1 VSGTA
6 PGGGAAGS
14 GSPGR
19 ASSGPLGPGA
29 VIGGRYVLVR
39 RLGAGGFGAVWLA
52 RDREARGVERPVAI
66 KLLHPE
72 LLALRGKDFA
82 RFRRE
87 AEILGQL
94 DHPAISRA
102 LAYDLDG
109 EHAFIVMEHVD
120 GLPLDRLVYGAAQR
134 GGALD
139 PADAARIFDEMAGAV
154 AYAHGLGI
162 VHRDLKPKNVMVV
175 RRAERVFVKVLDFGI
190 ARVAGEAGD
199 GGTTIGR
206 VIGSYFYMAPEQV
219 RGERPD
225 ARADVFALGTILFEL
240 LTGHRAWAQDAEGR
254 PIAAHRPITKSS
266 PNTLAEITLR
276 LLSGPRPVP
285 SDLVEG
291 LPLAL
296 DEVVARALAI
306 EPEARFPTVLALA
319 DAARPHLAE
328 RRTGTGLT
336 VVALEPELR
345 AALLGEAGQPVVEEE
360 RVRVA
365 SPGEAEPPGSSGS
378 APLVVPLDT
387 PDPGVVVRGAPGTQ
401 APREETPLV
410 WASRS
415 LGPAPPT
422 QRWRDARVIGLALG
436 AGALV
441 VLGLLAGG
449 VALGVRLARQDEA
462 ELEAL
467 RDSRE
472 RAARASPSG
481 STEVRVTAP
490 VAVQPSVAASTA
502 SASAAQ
508 GGGEARPMPQAPSV
522 TVAPRR
528 STAPPGVAGSGAS
541 SPATTSPPEARPSE
555 LTRLLAAARAPGAEL
570 SRLTALGDALRAE
583 ALRRPTGPTRTR
595 VLRMVEAS
603 LAYGDVDGL
612 AAAVELLETT
622 Q

>member
-1 VSGTA
+1 
-6 PGGGAAGS
+6 
-14 GSPGR
+14 
-19 ASSGPLGPGA
+19 

-306 EPEARFPTVLALA
+306 EPEARFPSVLALA
-319 DAARPHLAE
+319 DAARPYLVE

-360 RVRVA
+360 RARVA
-365 SPGEAEPPGSSGS
+365 VPDEARSAGSSAS
-378 APLVVPLDT
+378 APLVVPLDA
-387 PDPGVVVRGAPGTQ
+387 PDVGLVGSRGAVGAQP
-401 APREETPLV
+401 PREETPLV

-415 LGPAPPT
+415 LGPTPPAPRP
-422 QRWRDARVIGLALG
+422 RDARVIGLALG
-436 AGALV
+436 AAALV

-449 VALGVRLARQDEA
+449 VALGVRLARQEEA

-472 RAARASPSG
+472 RAAREQPLAP
-481 STEVRVTAP
+481 TEVRATAP
-490 VAVQPSVAASTA
+490 LAVPP
-502 SASAAQ
+502 SAAVTTSSVTSRPDDDAQ
-508 GGGEARPMPQAPSV
+508 PTPTARPPSV
-522 TVAPRR
+522 TPAPRR
-528 STAPPGVAGSGAS
+528 SA
-541 SPATTSPPEARPSE
+541 SPAGAPASATSPPSERRPSE
-555 LTRLLAAARAPGAEL
+555 LSRLLAAARAPGAEL
-570 SRLTALGDALRAE
+570 SRLTALGEALRAE
-583 ALRRPTGPTRTR
+583 ALRRPAGPTRTR

-603 LAYGDVDGL
+603 LAYGEVDGL

-622 Q
+622 R